1 MFRNF
6 VVRSYISMCIVLY
19 VIFFVTIAVLAED
32 LPTAFIDPML
42 DPGYPKPGDKSLVEQ
57 TVNGITVRIINLKKG
72 IEETSS
78 SDERK
83 GGIVSVKKQV
93 VTVDFCFTTPDSGEW
108 MLYGEG
114 DILQFKNGKSNGW
127 YGSVNWWD
135 EKIADGKNMGEKCG
149 RYHFAFDLDVKIEP
163 PLILTFQDI
172 NSTPREWLTPCEEL
186 MKRVETN
193 PRAQEAGL
201 KIGCENVPNARED
214 FTISV
219 HDATPVLAGYDR
231 SRLTKQEAHALMLE
245 IQDATVY
252 GPWIFKITPTN

>member
-6 VVRSYISMCIVLY
+6 VIRSYISMCIVLY

-32 LPTAFIDPML
+32 LPTVFIDPML

-83 GGIVSVKKQV
+83 GEIVSVKKQV

-114 DILQFKNGKSNGW
+114 DILQFKNVLRSEERRVGK
-127 YGSVNWWD
+127 
-135 EKIADGKNMGEKCG
+135 EC
-149 RYHFAFDLDVKIEP
+149 
-163 PLILTFQDI
+163 
-172 NSTPREWLTPCEEL
+172 
-186 MKRVETN
+186 
-193 PRAQEAGL
+193 
-201 KIGCENVPNARED
+201 
-214 FTISV
+214 
-219 HDATPVLAGYDR
+219 R
-231 SRLTKQEAHALMLE
+231 SRWSPYH
-245 IQDATVY
+245 
-252 GPWIFKITPTN
+252 

>member
-1 MFRNF
+1 MIRKFYKF
-6 VVRSYISMCIVLY
+6 IFIICFISLYLVSQVYAITQSGDPYQYI
-19 VIFFVTIAVLAED
+19 E
-32 LPTAFIDPML
+32 PTMDPS
-42 DPGYPKPGDKSLVEQ
+42 YPKPGDKALVEQ

-83 GGIVSVKKQV
+83 GEIVSVKKQV

-231 SRLTKQEAHALMLE
+231 SRVTIE
-245 IQDATVY
+245 Y
-252 GPWIFKITPTN
+252 F